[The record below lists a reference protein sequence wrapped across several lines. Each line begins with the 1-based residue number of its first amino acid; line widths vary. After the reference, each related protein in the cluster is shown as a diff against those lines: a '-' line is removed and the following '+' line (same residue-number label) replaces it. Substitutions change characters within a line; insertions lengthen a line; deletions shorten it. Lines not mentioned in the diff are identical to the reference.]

1 MTLPNLIQGAVTA
14 DDRGE
19 VSFVNDFAF
28 DRVKRF
34 YVVSNHRTG
43 FVRAWHGHKHEEKYI
58 TVVSGAAVVCA
69 VKIDNWEHPSKKSE
83 VHRYVLSAAKPGVL
97 YIPKGYANGFM
108 TLTRDTKLIF
118 FSTASLEESLKDD
131 TRFESRYW
139 DPWQITER

>member
-1 MTLPNLIQGAVTA
+1 MALPRLIQGGLAA

-19 VSFVNDFAF
+19 VSFVNEFTFAGI
-28 DRVKRF
+28 KRF

-83 VHRYVLSAAKPGVL
+83 VHRYVLSAAKPGIL
-97 YIPKGYANGFM
+97 YIPMGYANGFM
-108 TLTRDTKLIF
+108 TLTSDAKLVF
-118 FSTASLEESLKDD
+118 FSTASVEESMKDD
-131 TRFESRYW
+131 IRFESRYW
-139 DPWQITER
+139 DPWQVTER

>member
-58 TVVSGAAVVCA
+58 SVVSGAAVVCA
-69 VKIDNWEHPSKKSE
+69 VRIDNWEHPSKKSE
-83 VHRYVLSAAKPGVL
+83 VHRYVLSAAKPGIL

-108 TLTRDTKLIF
+108 TLTRDAKLIF
-118 FSTASLEESLKDD
+118 FSTASVEESLKDD
-131 TRFESRYW
+131 VRFEARYW
-139 DPWQITER
+139 DPWPVVER

>member
-1 MTLPNLIQGAVTA
+1 MALPRLIQGGLAA

-19 VSFVNDFAF
+19 VSFVNEFTFAGI
-28 DRVKRF
+28 KRF

-83 VHRYVLSAAKPGVL
+83 VHRYVLSAAKTGVL
-97 YIPKGYANGFM
+97 YVPKGYANGFM
-108 TLTRDTKLIF
+108 TLTRDAKLVF

-131 TRFESRYW
+131 IRFESRYW
-139 DPWQITER
+139 DPWQVAER

>member
-1 MTLPNLIQGAVTA
+1 MALPRLIQGGLAA

-19 VSFVNDFAF
+19 VSFVNEFTFAGI
-28 DRVKRF
+28 KRF
-34 YVVSNHRTG
+34 YVVSNHRTD

-83 VHRYVLSAAKPGVL
+83 VQRYVLSAAKPGVL
-97 YIPKGYANGFM
+97 YVPKGYANGFM

-118 FSTASLEESLKDD
+118 FSTASVEESMKDD
-131 TRFESRYW
+131 IRFESRYW
-139 DPWQITER
+139 DPWQVTER

>member
-1 MTLPNLIQGAVTA
+1 MALPRLIQGGLAA

-19 VSFVNDFAF
+19 VSFVNEFTLAGI
-28 DRVKRF
+28 KRF

-43 FVRAWHGHKHEEKYI
+43 FVRAWHGHKYEEKYI

-83 VHRYVLSAAKPGVL
+83 VHRFVMSAAKPTVL

-108 TLTRDTKLIF
+108 TLTQDAKLLF
-118 FSTASLEESLKDD
+118 FSTASVEESMKDD
-131 TRFESRYW
+131 IRFESRYW
-139 DPWQITER
+139 DPWQVTER